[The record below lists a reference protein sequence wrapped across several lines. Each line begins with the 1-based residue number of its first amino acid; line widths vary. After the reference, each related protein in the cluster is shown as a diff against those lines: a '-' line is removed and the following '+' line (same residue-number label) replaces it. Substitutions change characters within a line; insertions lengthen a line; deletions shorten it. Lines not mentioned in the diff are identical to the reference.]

1 MCRFHVTPSGATSF
15 EDCVVSEL
23 SVADLIDVLTDRIA
37 ATNGLD
43 FTSEEQRAMLAM
55 QLACHKPPMGIT
67 WS

>member
-1 MCRFHVTPSGATSF
+1 MCHFLVTPAGARSF

-37 ATNGLD
+37 CTNGLD
-43 FTSEEQRAMLAM
+43 FTSEEQRALLAM
-55 QLACHKPPMGIT
+55 QLSCHKPPVGIT